1 MGRRDMAYSTVEYTE
16 VLAWSETLLSY
27 AVSTDSGKTWR
38 TLTDAEAGEYFA
50 QYDNIKTTN
59 Y

>member
-1 MGRRDMAYSTVEYTE
+1 MAYSTVEYTE